1 MYYWCNF
8 FQPEKLL
15 KVIQLLYK
23 TPRKCRATAIDWS
36 KNLCGNNIFCLR
48 HLCFHSKWRA
58 VWPDLPIYW
67 TLGNFS
73 KPLATISLPKSPT
86 FLDNFAMMS
95 KSLIFLVKSFL
106 VNFYR
111 HLATFYWSHCLSLSF
126 HLSVTY
132 TYYLSLSFSVQKL
145 TSFTKFIFVSSPKK
159 LILRHEFAWC
169 SFCPFLYLSCVDSF
183 FHRFLFVQFLLSDGT
198 DDRT

>member
-73 KPLATISLPKSPT
+73 KTLATISLPKTPT
-86 FLDNFAMMS
+86 FLGNFLEVS
-95 KSLIFLVKSFL
+95 KYLIFLVKSFL
-106 VNFYR
+106 GNFYR
-111 HLATFYWSHCLSLSF
+111 HLAIFTGHTDGQPLENTNGKRQSNHSLLGCNRRMSYNCHHRVLFTFGKNDKAL
-126 HLSVTY
+126 
-132 TYYLSLSFSVQKL
+132 
-145 TSFTKFIFVSSPKK
+145 
-159 LILRHEFAWC
+159 
-169 SFCPFLYLSCVDSF
+169 
-183 FHRFLFVQFLLSDGT
+183 
-198 DDRT
+198 

>member
-73 KPLATISLPKSPT
+73 KPLATISLPKTPT
-86 FLDNFAMMS
+86 FLGNFLEVS
-95 KSLIFLVKSFL
+95 KYLIFLVKSFL
-106 VNFYR
+106 GNFYR
-111 HLATFYWSHCLSLSF
+111 HLATFHRSHCMLRPGQWFWALAMAIRPKHNIYSYFSRF
-126 HLSVTY
+126 HL
-132 TYYLSLSFSVQKL
+132 FC
-145 TSFTKFIFVSSPKK
+145 IF
-159 LILRHEFAWC
+159 WC
-169 SFCPFLYLSCVDSF
+169 
-183 FHRFLFVQFLLSDGT
+183 
-198 DDRT
+198 